1 MDLRKCSKRKTYS
14 VTDGSRKR
22 GSHILHFTYLLHFLK
37 VARDHM
43 MRTPLERELQGEGH
57 VLQLRGAWEMAAE
70 SISKITAARTG
81 KML

>member
-1 MDLRKCSKRKTYS
+1 
-14 VTDGSRKR
+14 
-22 GSHILHFTYLLHFLK
+22 
-37 VARDHM
+37 M